1 METIKGVIQKKE
13 QSSGIDKNN
22 KPYTRWVFELNGKKY
37 STFDKEIGE
46 KFNVADSVEM
56 TGEMK
61 GQYWTMAEMKLCDIE
76 KSAPGINLSETNDLL
91 RQILAELKIPHLP
104 AGEDGNN

>member
-1 METIKGVIQKKE
+1 
-13 QSSGIDKNN
+13 
-22 KPYTRWVFELNGKKY
+22 
-37 STFDKEIGE
+37 
-46 KFNVADSVEM
+46 M